1 MRGVVLQHWERLS
14 RCAFRRASN
23 QAISAFCRNP
33 MCDLALSLG
42 RPSWQASKGSTT
54 KATSAAKNADQQRI
68 LTVTTCIYIVDV
80 DSDYIKTLKGERW
93 LRRLTTTIR
102 RFTLRCLWR
111 RKLGDDRA
119 WPAARSLLEGSAGQ
133 PRDVPGRT
141 PAVDRNGMNAHLHR
155 QCRGQAIEVS
165 RHC

>member
-33 MCDLALSLG
+33 MCDLALPLG

-68 LTVTTCIYIVDV
+68 LTATTCIYIVDV
-80 DSDYIKTLKGERW
+80 DSGYINKKKTLKEKAMTRAPGAYASDER
-93 LRRLTTTIR
+93 
-102 RFTLRCLWR
+102 F
-111 RKLGDDRA
+111 
-119 WPAARSLLEGSAGQ
+119 
-133 PRDVPGRT
+133 
-141 PAVDRNGMNAHLHR
+141 RNAEPVGKPSGNFHAIQLIATDPQEKQNAKRNH
-155 QCRGQAIEVS
+155 
-165 RHC
+165 